1 MHSSVNLNLAAIAAN
16 PDLLAWEPHDSLGR
30 IGTRIHRLYQ
40 SDSTGQQVALVLC
53 APGIYA
59 KSHLHIGHES
69 YFVISGSFEDD
80 FGKYGPG
87 QLVVLFP
94 GSVHSWHSPTGAL
107 LYAVWGGPVVA
118 PPR

>member
-53 APGIYA
+53 APGSYA

-69 YFVISGSFEDD
+69 YFVISGNFEDD

-87 QLVVLFP
+87 ELVVLFP

-107 LYAVWGGPVVA
+107 LYAVWGGPVVP